1 MLRVRAFASVEAD
14 AVRDLVAVVP
24 GLNVIDTLL
33 TAEEVVAGIAVGVKL
48 MDGVVSALP
57 REVDEPVEAV
67 LSEISMEH
75 HHKPRE
81 C

>member
-1 MLRVRAFASVEAD
+1 MLLRAFASVEAD
-14 AVRDLVAVVP
+14 AVVP
-24 GLNVIDTLL
+24 GLNVIGTLL
-33 TAEEVVAGIAVGVKL
+33 TAEEVVSGLAVFVKL

-67 LSEISMEH
+67 LSGISIE